1 MTNRKAAIARQ
12 FNRSAAGLYDTH
24 AHVQRTMADML
35 AEFLMQQ
42 ANADDSSKHGILEIG
57 CGTGNLTEILVNRW
71 LHSSI
76 TALDIAPAML
86 LAAEQRVLSTANPA
100 IPVGSNDR
108 PSSDIHFLLA
118 DVEMWAANAPASS
131 FDLIVSSACFQW
143 LSQPQQTLNYLYRLL
158 RPGGILAFA
167 TFGPRTFH
175 ELHTAFEEVYR
186 AKGMVPQRHGLS
198 FQSAKQW
205 KDSLTTAGFSDIQ
218 YKCKLFT
225 EEYASPRDFL
235 LSVKSLGASTSEAV
249 ISHSLGSRRLFTSL
263 YKEYEDR
270 FSTPKGVAATYDIVL
285 IQAAK
290 TR

>member
-1 MTNRKAAIARQ
+1 MISRKATIARQ

-35 AEFLMQQ
+35 AEFLMRQT
-42 ANADDSSKHGILEIG
+42 NADDSNKLSMLEIG
-57 CGTGNLTEILVNRW
+57 CGTGILTEILVNRW
-71 LHSSI
+71 PYSSI
-76 TALDIAPAML
+76 TALDIAPAMIL
-86 LAAEQRVLSTANPA
+86 TAEQRVLSTAN
-100 IPVGSNDR
+100 PVGSNDR

-118 DVEMWAANAPASS
+118 DVEIWAANTPASS

-167 TFGPRTFH
+167 TFGPGTFH

-186 AKGMVPQRHGLS
+186 AEDMMPQRHGLS
-198 FQSAKQW
+198 FQSANQW
-205 KDSLTTAGFSDIQ
+205 KDSLTTAGFSNIQ
-218 YKCKLFT
+218 YKCKLLT

-235 LSVKSLGASTSEAV
+235 LSVKALGASTSEAV
-249 ISHSLGSRRLFTSL
+249 ISGSLGSRRLFTSL

-270 FSTPKGVAATYDIVL
+270 FSTPEGVAATYDIVL
-285 IQAAK
+285 IQASK
-290 TR
+290 TQ